1 MIVLQNVILHVGRFG
16 VHQGA
21 CSGILCARLL
31 AYHAEESASMQ
42 HRIAQVLSANVHATK
57 DESAGREKE
66 QSAARL
72 LANLV
77 KSLPGVPSE
86 HSDTGKVSEE
96 ALSEFAMTAPL
107 ERLNSLSPKKFQTA
121 EQFLAAL
128 KRPLSE
134 L

>member
-1 MIVLQNVILHVGRFG
+1 MMVLQNVILHVGRFG

-31 AYHAEESASMQ
+31 AYHAEESAPMQ
-42 HRIAQVLSANVHATK
+42 QRIAQVLSANVHATK
-57 DESAGREKE
+57 GESVGGEE
-66 QSAARL
+66 GHSAARL
-72 LANLV
+72 LANLI

-86 HSDTGKVSEE
+86 HSNTEKVSEK

-121 EQFLAAL
+121 EEFLAAL